1 MNKQIEQRV
10 CLKIGV
16 SSRSRTLRFFCIF
29 LIMPIQLPGV
39 DGVVP
44 NAVKTTGYG
53 ANGVHKG
60 VGQPNY
66 KDRIFLP

>member
-16 SSRSRTLRFFCIF
+16 SRMCRKLRFFCVF

-44 NAVKTTGYG
+44 DAVKAAGNG
-53 ANGVHKG
+53 ADGVHKG
-60 VGQPNY
+60 VG
-66 KDRIFLP
+66 